1 MNVSDQIEA
10 FVVTNGRKTLE
21 HVLRL
26 LNAQTLPVRVTVIQD
41 KKWIEAL
48 NEINER
54 AVCPFYLRVD
64 DDMILHSSAVE
75 YMIRH
80 AAKTSE
86 KVAFYMCH
94 LYEPS
99 TNNVVRGIKA
109 YRTDAARTI
118 GYEVDRFGKIDKIFL
133 KKCTNR
139 GYKIKIDDS
148 IVGVHATSDLE
159 DEKKYQQLWA
169 ENSRKGFNRDI
180 VRTSFSVEEQAKMSG
195 KFIRKMNVKNGTRF
209 GGFLQKGKE

>member
-1 MNVSDQIEA
+1 VSVSDQIEA
-10 FVVTNGRKTLE
+10 FVVTNGRKTLD

-26 LNAQTLPVRVTVIQD
+26 LEAQTLPIRVTVIRD
-41 KKWIEAL
+41 KKWIDAL

-54 AVCPFYLRVD
+54 ATCPFYLRVD
-64 DDMILHSSAVE
+64 DDMILHSSAAE

-80 AAKTSE
+80 ASKTSE

-99 TNNVVRGIKA
+99 TNTVVRGIKT
-109 YRTDAARTI
+109 YRTEAAKDI

-133 KKCTNR
+133 KKCGKK

-159 DEKKYQQLWA
+159 DEKRYQQLWA
-169 ENSRKGFNRDI
+169 DNSRKGFNRDI
-180 VRTSFSVEEQAKMSG
+180 VRTSFSIEEQAKMCG
-195 KFIRKMNVKNGTRF
+195 KFIGKMNIKNGTRF
-209 GGFLQKGKE
+209 GGFIRKGK